1 MVPATMAVSA
11 AGEGLTPTSLPT
23 MCPRPQMVSLVAP
36 KVVGRAV
43 VVDAGSA
50 AVPAVV
56 VEVGSTAVPA
66 AALAVAAV
74 AGDSVAPCA
83 AAVASV
89 ARKHFQSLSRGN
101 DSWVTDPWESP
112 LAAGACNMKA
122 ACHTPAG
129 AHHTQGVAG
138 GGHGPLPFQD
148 SRRKGVA
155 HTRAD
160 AHAAQMAGNA
170 QAPRLQFLTSR
181 DALSTRR
188 GVCCSSQRRWH
199 KSSGRPARAALPER
213 IPRPFCG
220 LARRGY

>member
-56 VEVGSTAVPA
+56 VEVGSAAVPAVVVEVGSTAVPA
-66 AALAVAAV
+66 ASLAVAAV

-89 ARKHFQSLSRGN
+89 ARKHFQSLPRGN
-101 DSWVTDPWESP
+101 DSWVTDPWE
-112 LAAGACNMKA
+112 
-122 ACHTPAG
+122 
-129 AHHTQGVAG
+129 
-138 GGHGPLPFQD
+138 
-148 SRRKGVA
+148 
-155 HTRAD
+155 
-160 AHAAQMAGNA
+160 
-170 QAPRLQFLTSR
+170 
-181 DALSTRR
+181 
-188 GVCCSSQRRWH
+188 
-199 KSSGRPARAALPER
+199 
-213 IPRPFCG
+213 
-220 LARRGY
+220 